1 VAANVA
7 KPPRQSGSSSASA
20 SIAAW
25 VALGVSLAA
34 MGANLAFHPVP
45 LYGTESDLLGEY
57 IPAARE
63 VGRLAIVPA
72 HFTTKGPGFPA
83 LLALTAPIVHG
94 DMFLAARAVNA
105 AAAGLTVWLTFLL
118 FANLIGEQIALAV
131 ALGLLVNPT
140 YMRAA
145 FEAGTDLPAM
155 CLALG
160 SLVLVVGPRT
170 VPRLL
175 ISGSLAASAVLTRS
189 NYIFLP
195 VAAVL
200 SLLRRTEE
208 RRGAAMYALG
218 FLLLQLSWPVLCFAT
233 SGSIPHDTN
242 YLNVAYAIYG
252 SRLSWE
258 DFLTSTASRFHSY
271 LDVMTLRPGLVARM
285 LATSLG
291 TRWYRD
297 ASQLSIWPLG
307 MLGVAGIAWCWRR
320 ERNAQLLWLNTL
332 LAYCVLSL
340 AFYAPRF
347 SLFLLPFYLS
357 GACLLLHQT
366 GPPPLLAMQRHR
378 RLWEA
383 GALILL
389 VSLYAVSAVVAVR
402 QVVPLLRQAP
412 YVTRDLGLA
421 LRRLDPEEAHLMA
434 RKPHVAYYSSKRQ
447 VPMPRLSSIT
457 DLIREAN
464 TQGVRYVS
472 VTSVE
477 AVMRPE
483 YAALADSGLTLPGL
497 RQVVFKRDRTG
508 VSGAVY
514 AVGEPF
520 ENDAE
525 ERRAV
530 AESLTA
536 GGSTVSRARHV
547 AAATELLYAGEYK
560 RALANLRTA
569 EEQGPPDADI
579 AALESNAYHALG
591 AYEQAARACL
601 RSMALSGATA
611 SHYDQLGRIRFK
623 QGRFGEASRD
633 FRIALEIDPG
643 ASERAYLLGLTEWSS
658 GNYAAAAEGFRTY
671 LRFAPG
677 DVEARKLAAL
687 SLARSGDARGA
698 VRLIEDGRMR
708 GEIGPADLRA
718 LADSL
723 GGMTR

>member
-1 VAANVA
+1 MA
-7 KPPRQSGSSSASA
+7 G
-20 SIAAW
+20 
-25 VALGVSLAA
+25 
-34 MGANLAFHPVP
+34 NLAFHPVP

-63 VGRLAIVPA
+63 LGRLTIVPA
-72 HFTTKGPGFPA
+72 YFTTKGPGFPA
-83 LLALTAPIVHG
+83 LLALTAPFARG

-105 AAAGLTVWLTFLL
+105 AATGLTVWLTFLL
-118 FANLIGEQIALAV
+118 FANLIGAQIALAV
-131 ALGLLVNPT
+131 SLGLLVNPT

-145 FEAGTDLPAM
+145 VEAGTDLPAM

-160 SLVLVVGPRT
+160 SLVLLVGPRT

-195 VAAVL
+195 IAA
-200 SLLRRTEE
+200 LLILLPRPEE

-218 FLLLQLSWPVLCFAT
+218 FLVLLLSWPVFCFAT
-233 SGSIPHDTN
+233 SGSIPRDTN
-242 YLNVAYAIYG
+242 YVNIAYAIYG

-258 DFLTSTASRFHSY
+258 DFLTSTAWRFHSY
-271 LDVMTLRPGLVARM
+271 LDVLTLRPGLVARM
-285 LATSLG
+285 LATSLA
-291 TRWYRD
+291 TRWSRD

-307 MLGVAGIAWCWRR
+307 MLGVAGIAWCWRLQR
-320 ERNAQLLWLNTL
+320 KVPVLWLNTL

-340 AFYAPRF
+340 AFYVPRF

-357 GACLLLHQT
+357 GTCLLLHQT
-366 GPPPLLAMQRHR
+366 GPPPLLALQRHR

-383 GALILL
+383 GGLILL
-389 VSLYAVSAVVAVR
+389 ASLYAVSAIVAVR
-402 QVVPLLRQAP
+402 QVLPLLRQAP
-412 YVTRDLGLA
+412 YVTCDLGLA
-421 LRRLDPEEAHLMA
+421 LRRLDPEEASLMA
-434 RKPHVAYYSSKRQ
+434 RKPHVAYYASKRP
-447 VPMPRLSSIT
+447 VPMPRLSTIT
-457 DLIREAN
+457 DLIRVAHG
-464 TQGVRYVS
+464 QGVRYVS

-483 YAALADSGLTLPGL
+483 YAALADSGLRLPGL
-497 RQVVFKRDRTG
+497 RQVVYKRDRAG

-514 AVGEPF
+514 AVGEPL

-536 GGSTVSRARHV
+536 GGPTVSRARHV
-547 AAATELLYAGEYK
+547 AAATELLYAGEYEK
-560 RALANLRTA
+560 ALANLTTA
-569 EEQGPPDADI
+569 DEQGPPDADI

-601 RSMALSGATA
+601 RSMALGRATA
-611 SHYDQLGRIRFK
+611 NHYDQLGRIRFK
-623 QGRFGEASRD
+623 QGRFTEASSN
-633 FRIALEIDPG
+633 FRMALKIDPS
-643 ASERAYLLGLTEWSS
+643 ASEKAYLLGLAEWSS
-658 GNYAAAAEGFRTY
+658 GNYVAAAEGFRTY
-671 LRFAPG
+671 LQTSPG

-698 VRLIEDGRMR
+698 VRLIEDGRRR

-723 GGMTR
+723 GGVVR